1 MMSYVIRRLLLA
13 IPTLVGM
20 TAVVFFIMA
29 LSPGGTGA
37 ALLSK
42 EGNLKPQEREAIK
55 KYLEERY
62 GLNKPV
68 IVQYGRWLGK
78 ISPLQIGNGPLG
90 WPWFKSPDLGESMFR
105 SRRVSD
111 LLGDAVPITLLLNLL
126 SLPIIYSLS
135 VLMGIT
141 AARNRGGLID
151 VGSGTVL
158 LAAWSFPVILMGLLL
173 QGYLANRDVLY
184 WFPAAQLHDMQAD
197 AMSFLPYYIDGHW
210 ERGWLFDTAW
220 HLILPVFCL
229 SYGSFAF
236 VAKLARGSVLEN
248 IGADYVRTA
257 RAKGVSQHDVLYRH
271 VLRNSLIPLI
281 TFCSTLLPALLGGAI
296 IVETIF
302 SIPGMGRLLV
312 ESISLKDREVVLA
325 ITLVSGLL
333 SLAGNLLAD
342 LLYAVADPR
351 VTFD

>member
-1 MMSYVIRRLLLA
+1 
-13 IPTLVGM
+13 
-20 TAVVFFIMA
+20 
-29 LSPGGTGA
+29 
-37 ALLSK
+37 
-42 EGNLKPQEREAIK
+42 
-55 KYLEERY
+55 
-62 GLNKPV
+62 
-68 IVQYGRWLGK
+68 
-78 ISPLQIGNGPLG
+78 
-90 WPWFKSPDLGESMFR
+90 
-105 SRRVSD
+105 
-111 LLGDAVPITLLLNLL
+111 
-126 SLPIIYSLS
+126 
-135 VLMGIT
+135 MGIT

>member
-68 IVQYGRWLGK
+68 VVQYGHWLEK
-78 ISPLQIGNGPLG
+78 ISPLQIGKGPMG

-111 LLGDAVPITLLLNLL
+111 LLGDAVPITLLLNIL

-135 VLMGIT
+135 VLMGVT
-141 AARNRGGLID
+141 AARNRGGLVDI
-151 VGSGTVL
+151 GSGTVL
-158 LAAWSFPVILMGLLL
+158 LASWSFPVILMGLLL

-197 AMSFLPYYIDGHW
+197 AMSFLPYYIDGRW

>member
-68 IVQYGRWLGK
+68 VVQYGHWLEK
-78 ISPLQIGNGPLG
+78 ISPLQIGRGRLG

-141 AARNRGGLID
+141 AARNRGGLVD